1 MWDQNEIFVSYSI
14 FNQNIH
20 SQKKKKNCLIC
31 RVYITVGGAST
42 YEVLKQEHRGCAG
55 LQDSSNSKFPPFE
68 IDWCEF
74 KLVRFDTFFDQNLLF
89 SKRFPFYSHALEH
102 WKW

>member
-20 SQKKKKNCLIC
+20 SQKKNNNCLIC

-42 YEVLKQEHRGCAG
+42 YEVLKQEYRGCAG
-55 LQDSSNSKFPPFE
+55 LRDSSNSKFPPFE
-68 IDWCEF
+68 IDWCKF
-74 KLVRFDTFFDQNLLF
+74 KLVRFDTFLIKIYCLVKDFHSIHML
-89 SKRFPFYSHALEH
+89 
-102 WKW
+102 

>member
-1 MWDQNEIFVSYSI
+1 MKFLCPIQFLIRIST
-14 FNQNIH
+14 H
-20 SQKKKKNCLIC
+20 RKKNCLIC

-55 LQDSSNSKFPPFE
+55 LRDSSNSKFPPFE

-102 WKW
+102 